1 MSTITITPVEAGDVA
16 TAAVANLN
24 YNNIATG
31 TATLDSTNTQTEW
44 CSAFHIDTTAKDAV
58 FNTDMATFC
67 NSSLTYTLTS
77 NSYVTINLGGTTPVR
92 LNWSPNLVWDRAYEM
107 LRVHADINIDAIGQL
122 TLPSILGSNQDCFY
136 LQLYY
141 QDNSNNWIAFGCEW
155 GHSVTNYTEFDVTD
169 VDCGVAGH
177 HHEDFSS
184 QLQTYALSHP
194 RHRMRCS
201 ITGFL
206 GPVANGIKAVE
217 LRAKLDDN
225 TVLASVTFKEATM
238 VAYMLRN

>member
-16 TAAVANLN
+16 SAALTNAN
-24 YNNIATG
+24 YTNIATG
-31 TATLDSTNTQTEW
+31 TTALNSTNTQTEW
-44 CSAFHIDTTAKDAV
+44 CSGFHIDTTAKDAV

-67 NSSLTYTLTS
+67 NSTLTYTLTS
-77 NSYVTINLGGTTPVR
+77 ESYVTINLGGTTPVR

-107 LRVHADINIDAIGQL
+107 LRIHADINIDSIGQI
-122 TLPSILGSNQDCFY
+122 TLPSILGSNQDCFF

-141 QDNSNNWIAFGCEW
+141 QDNANNWIALPCEW

-169 VDCGVAGH
+169 VDCGAGH
-177 HHEDFSS
+177 SHEDFSP
-184 QLQTYALSHP
+184 QLQTYALSHT

-206 GPVANGIKAVE
+206 GAVANGIKAVE
-217 LRAKLDDN
+217 LRAKLD
-225 TVLASVTFKEATM
+225 TAAVLASVTFKEATM
-238 VAYMLRN
+238 VAYMMRN

>member
-16 TAAVANLN
+16 TAALANLN
-24 YNNIATG
+24 YSNIATG
-31 TATLDSTNTQTEW
+31 TTAIDSTNTQTEW

-77 NSYVTINLGGTTPVR
+77 ENYVTINLGGTTPVR

-107 LRVHADINIDAIGQL
+107 LRIHADINVDSIGQL
-122 TLPSILGSNQDCFY
+122 TLPSILGSNQDCFF

-141 QDNSNNWIAFGCEW
+141 QDNANNWIAFPCEW
-155 GHSVTNYTEFDVTD
+155 GHSVSNYTEFDVTNVTFPTQPAHD
-169 VDCGVAGH
+169 YSTVLKNYCSNH
-177 HHEDFSS
+177 
-184 QLQTYALSHP
+184 T

-217 LRAKLDDN
+217 LRAKLD
-225 TVLASVTFKEATM
+225 TAAVLASVTFKEATM